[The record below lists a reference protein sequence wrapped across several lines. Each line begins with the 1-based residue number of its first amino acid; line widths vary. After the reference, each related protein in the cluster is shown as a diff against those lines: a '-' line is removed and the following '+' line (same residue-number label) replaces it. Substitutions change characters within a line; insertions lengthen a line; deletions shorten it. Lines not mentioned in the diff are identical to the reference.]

1 MAGQRAEP
9 FTAETAAAK
18 GAAGGKKSGEVRR
31 AKKALR
37 EWAEE
42 LLNTPVTD
50 EKMLK
55 RYRDMGVAISV
66 TPKGAEKAKIKTSG
80 KQQDVTHG
88 MLVTLSMI
96 KLAEAGKG
104 KEAVSAYNALAAVTA
119 GGEDHVSSGMT
130 GVVMLPPVDAA
141 EEPAQAARDE
151 SGDGAKPGDVSV
163 TPGEE

>member
-9 FTAETAAAK
+9 FTAENAAAK

-50 EKMLK
+50 EKLLK
-55 RYRDMGVAISV
+55 KYAEMGVTIRE
-66 TPKGAEKAKIKTSG
+66 TPAGNKKVKVKASG
-80 KQQDVTHG
+80 KQEDVTHG
-88 MLVTLSMI
+88 MLMTLAMI
-96 KLAEAGKG
+96 KMAEAGKG
-104 KEAVSAYNALAAVTA
+104 KDAVSAYNALAAVTQ

-130 GVVMLPPVDAA
+130 GVVMLPPVDDA
-141 EEPAQAARDE
+141 EEPEQAARDE
-151 SGDGAKPGDVSV
+151 SGDGAEPGDGIV
-163 TPGEE
+163 TPGEV